1 MTRPVT
7 FVWPGDLHLETAD
20 RENYRVAMWMADEV
34 SAWVRPDFVQFPGD
48 NVQHAT
54 AEQFRLFKEVTARL
68 TVPWYALV
76 GDHDAHH
83 DPKANGYRAHVGETY
98 GVHRCGGY
106 CFIRLN
112 SMEFKPLGITP
123 EQILWFRYEVERA
136 LLKKEK
142 IVVFQHH
149 YPFQI
154 WEDFRG
160 PGIDAWREIVTT
172 RPIEAIFAGHTHYGQ
187 IANDGH
193 NIAVATRSIG
203 DPEGGPA
210 GFAVV
215 HLDGEDLAIVY
226 RSIDDVGPLVMI
238 THPRDVVLAK
248 HGGHIV
254 SGPETIRVRTWSPE
268 PVQSA
273 RGRIDNGPWFELV
286 RDSDNAWSG
295 PIAGETLAKG
305 EHDLEVA
312 ATDAAGQIGTAQL
325 RFMVDR
331 SGRYTAYPRVKPEVT
346 FTKYC

>member
-1 MTRPVT
+1 MSEVVT
-7 FVWPGDLHLETAD
+7 FVWPGDLHIETAD
-20 RENYRVAMWMADEV
+20 RENYRTALWMADEV
-34 SAWVRPDFVQFPGD
+34 NDWVRPDFVQFPGD

-54 AEQFRLFKEVTARL
+54 QDQFRLFQELCARL

-83 DPKANGYRAHVGETY
+83 DPKANGFRAHVGDTY
-98 GVHRCGGY
+98 GSHSLAGY
-106 CFIRLN
+106 RFIRLN
-112 SMEFKPLGITP
+112 SMEYKPLGISP
-123 EQILWFRYEVERA
+123 EQILWFQFEVEQA

-154 WEDFRG
+154 WEDYRG
-160 PGIDAWREIVTT
+160 PGIDRWREIITT

-193 NIAVATRSIG
+193 NLAIATRSIG

-215 HLDGEDLAIVY
+215 HLDGDDLAMVY
-226 RSIDDVGPLVMI
+226 RSIEDSGPLVMV
-238 THPRDVVLAK
+238 THPRDVILAR

-254 SGPETIRVRTWSPE
+254 SGPVEFRVRTWSRE
-268 PVQSA
+268 PVQTA
-273 RGRIDNGPWFELV
+273 RGRIDGGPWFELK
-286 RDSDNAWSG
+286 RKDQSLWTG
-295 PIAGETLAKG
+295 PIAGDTLAKG
-305 EHDLEVA
+305 EHDLEVQ
-312 ATDAAGQIGTAQL
+312 ATDAAGQTGQTHL

-346 FTKYC
+346 YTKYC